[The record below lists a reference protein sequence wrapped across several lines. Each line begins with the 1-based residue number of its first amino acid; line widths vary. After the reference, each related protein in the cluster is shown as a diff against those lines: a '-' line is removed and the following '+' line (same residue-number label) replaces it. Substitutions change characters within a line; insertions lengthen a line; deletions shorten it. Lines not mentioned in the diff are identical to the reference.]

1 MKRFCSQCGKELEKN
16 ILICP
21 RCGYKNKKSKNKKRF
36 VLPIIIF
43 IILITLGGLSYIF
56 RNQIIATVGNPLD
69 FIARIQDPDYETKEN
84 FKETYERYLLEI
96 NYYRSTMG
104 YPLNRD
110 NANDYET
117 IGYKLDGS
125 TNLTTL
131 ELYDQGKSTWN
142 ELEERSCFKKFNINS
157 DCDKLRE
164 ELIEIYDDIW
174 IKIDN
179 KEGEWR
185 FCGGEPK
192 WDHEVPT
199 CEAALEWK
207 YTYSYNQCETC
218 GDRIQQLLT
227 IASSISDPGLGE
239 SLIELTTYLKEYNEL
254 TLLRLT
260 AQRDFNDAH
269 RTQSRYKHYLYLI
282 EDMTESEAKAEF
294 SKGEYHFTLSL
305 NGLEGSSITKNNLT
319 KLFEEYA
326 WDYNR
331 ISETADI
338 LGEYSEAREIII
350 DEMTSLVSII
360 NGSYGLNLSN

>member
-21 RCGYKNKKSKNKKRF
+21 KCGYKNKKSKNKKRF

-56 RNQIIATVGNPLD
+56 RNQIIGTIGNPLD

-84 FKETYERYLLEI
+84 FKETYEKYLLEI
-96 NYYRSTMG
+96 SYYTSTMG
-104 YPLNRD
+104 YPLNKD

-117 IGYKLDGS
+117 VGYKVNGS

-131 ELYDQGKSTWN
+131 ELYNQAESTWN
-142 ELEERSCFKKFNINS
+142 ELEEKSCFKEFNVDS

-164 ELIEIYDDIW
+164 KLDEVYNEIWLKVY
-174 IKIDN
+174 N
-179 KEGEWR
+179 KQEEYR
-185 FCGGEPK
+185 FCGSDKFE
-192 WDHEVPT
+192 HFVQT
-199 CEAALEWK
+199 CEAALEWE
-207 YTYSYNQCETC
+207 YTYSYNQCKTC
-218 GDRIQQLLT
+218 GERIQQLLT

-239 SLIELTTYLKEYNEL
+239 SLIKLTAYLKEYNEL

-269 RTQSRYKHYLYLI
+269 RIASQYKHYLYLL
-282 EDMTESEAKAEF
+282 ENMTESEAKAEF
-294 SKGEYHFTLSL
+294 SKEEYSLTLSL
-305 NGLEGSSITKNNLT
+305 NGIEGSSITKRNLT

-326 WDYNR
+326 WGTNR
-331 ISETADI
+331 VSETADI